1 MMKKKLVFTISAVKF
16 LLIPYHSLCFFF
28 LQLFAGSGLLIY
40 TNCYH
45 QPGITGFLAGTA
57 SRDIITKLQ

>member
-1 MMKKKLVFTISAVKF
+1 MMKKTRLYYFSCKILA
-16 LLIPYHSLCFFF
+16 HSLSF
-28 LQLFAGSGLLIY
+28 FAGSGLLIY